1 VSTPGD
7 FRRRARR
14 QASPPREVKEQR
26 FDSPLEQAI
35 ARKLQ
40 RLASEEAPHDADARA
55 ISFLVVK
62 HWGDDAP
69 RVMKLASEYV
79 RDEVGRWTPKPPE
92 TAPDGGAGTEP
103 PGDKS

>member
-1 VSTPGD
+1 MTSPGE
-7 FRRRARR
+7 FRKRARR
-14 QASPPREVKEQR
+14 QVEREKKEQR

-35 ARKLQ
+35 ARKL
-40 RLASEEAPHDADARA
+40 RTLASEEAPKEVDARA
-55 ISFLVVK
+55 IGMLVVK

-69 RVMKLASEYV
+69 KVLELATEYV

-92 TAPDGGAGTEP
+92 TTPAEPAGDQP